1 MHSRCTRCTA
11 APRRVCPWRGCSTG
25 CASASGYSGC
35 AWRLWA
41 ARHSQKEAQPLPRV
55 LELAAACKV
64 AQFTAFSI
72 QARIN
77 LRNCPFLARLLQD
90 GETLEDLLKLT
101 PEQILLRWINFH
113 LKEAGSNRRV
123 ANFGHDLC
131 DSEAYC
137 ILLKQ
142 APLLPPPSP

>member
-1 MHSRCTRCTA
+1 
-11 APRRVCPWRGCSTG
+11 
-25 CASASGYSGC
+25 
-35 AWRLWA
+35 L
-41 ARHSQKEAQPLPRV
+41 
-55 LELAAACKV
+55 
-64 AQFTAFSI
+64 SI